1 MADIFDNE
9 KRSEIMRRVKSKKN
23 KSTELRLIDIF
34 KQNGITGW
42 KRNYPVKGQPD
53 FVFLKEK
60 VAVFV
65 DGCFWHGHDCRNT
78 RPANNQE
85 YWQNKRERNMKHDR
99 AVTAMFENR
108 GWTVLRIWECELKKK
123 NEADLMQRLS
133 APLSSKRT
141 LVSKEES

>member
-1 MADIFDNE
+1 
-9 KRSEIMRRVKSKKN
+9 MRKVKSKKN
-23 KSTELRLIDIF
+23 KSTELRLIDLF
-34 KQNGITGW
+34 KQNDITGW
-42 KRNYPVKGQPD
+42 KRNYPVKGHPD

-65 DGCFWHGHDCRNT
+65 NGCFCHGHDCRNA

-85 YWQNKRERNMKHDR
+85 YWQNKRERNMEHDG

-108 GWTVLRIWECELKKK
+108 GWAVLRIWECELKKK

-133 APLSSKRT
+133 ASLSSKRT